1 MTPWNRIVPRHKRY
15 VCQSAFNIAWSV
27 IPRSFQSRSSG
38 KHSLHRIA
46 VALHFSQ
53 PEFRLLSSFHGPFSG
68 SIRVRAYVRPR
79 AEQPETLRPTYPG
92 AIRNLETRGVQVLC
106 RPGMH
111 EKVAAIDG
119 RILWH
124 GSLNILSHN
133 DSRESMLRFESR
145 DLVHEILQGS
155 WDQRA

>member
-1 MTPWNRIVPRHKRY
+1 M
-15 VCQSAFNIAWSV
+15 ALSV
-27 IPRSFQSRSSG
+27 R
-38 KHSLHRIA
+38 
-46 VALHFSQ
+46 
-53 PEFRLLSSFHGPFSG
+53 

-79 AEQPETLRPTYPG
+79 AEQPETLRRTYPG